1 MKKFSFLL
9 IAAAF
14 VGIINTADAALDFS
28 VFQTRGYEGKG
39 DLEFNQPEDIILAPD
54 GNYCIADFGNNRIQV
69 IDKNGDF
76 VKVLPPPK
84 PKNEALNATEA
95 DDRPQ
100 NLIQL
105 QNSFKRPVG
114 LAFDTK
120 GFLYCTL
127 STSDKIAVLDY
138 KTGKV
143 VKVIGNSGKKQ
154 GELWM
159 PMDIDIDSQDR
170 IAVAEYRN
178 KRVQILSTEGECL
191 KEIIYQEENARGY
204 VNFVAPRGVF
214 WTPDGDLI
222 VLYPNYNQ
230 AVCWNVTDGS
240 IRWSYAGG
248 KSGAEK
254 GELNN
259 PSFACLGPDS
269 HVMISDT
276 KNHRIVELTRDGKF
290 NEHHSRKGSGPG
302 KLNTPRGLFL
312 TKDENMIVCDQGNCR
327 IQIFQPGQ
335 ATIYLKEAKD
345 MALVDDWNGVMAN
358 VEKILYLQPNNEQA
372 MDLMVNALYYFG
384 NKAFDQKD
392 FDKAEEYYRR
402 VLRYRPDDANIPQKL
417 DAIFWENNKPL
428 IIKVVAV
435 VLGIIGLFIL
445 SWILKLIFRRLVR
458 KVKQAKEEE

>member
-154 GELWM
+154 
-159 PMDIDIDSQDR
+159 I
-170 IAVAEYRN
+170 
-178 KRVQILSTEGECL
+178 T
-191 KEIIYQEENARGY
+191 
-204 VNFVAPRGVF
+204 
-214 WTPDGDLI
+214 
-222 VLYPNYNQ
+222 
-230 AVCWNVTDGS
+230 
-240 IRWSYAGG
+240 
-248 KSGAEK
+248 
-254 GELNN
+254 
-259 PSFACLGPDS
+259 
-269 HVMISDT
+269 IS
-276 KNHRIVELTRDGKF
+276 
-290 NEHHSRKGSGPG
+290 SS
-302 KLNTPRGLFL
+302 
-312 TKDENMIVCDQGNCR
+312 
-327 IQIFQPGQ
+327 
-335 ATIYLKEAKD
+335 
-345 MALVDDWNGVMAN
+345 
-358 VEKILYLQPNNEQA
+358 
-372 MDLMVNALYYFG
+372 
-384 NKAFDQKD
+384 
-392 FDKAEEYYRR
+392 
-402 VLRYRPDDANIPQKL
+402 
-417 DAIFWENNKPL
+417 
-428 IIKVVAV
+428 
-435 VLGIIGLFIL
+435 
-445 SWILKLIFRRLVR
+445 
-458 KVKQAKEEE
+458 